1 MKSMTGYGS
10 GSACQ
15 DNLEI
20 FVEIT
25 SVNRRNFEVNVSL
38 PRELLSLEHSITEL
52 ARTSIGRGKVNIYL
66 KATDF
71 SNAAGLSFDEEIL
84 DSVLHKLK
92 NYSKKNNIAF
102 NATPELIFDIVK
114 TLDKP
119 TQLELKNSIEQIVLQ
134 ATTIALQNIDLMRTA
149 EGEALA
155 QDIHQRLNILL
166 DNIAFIA
173 TKSTDSVMHYRE
185 QLFQKL
191 EQAKLNI
198 DLNDERILK
207 EIALFA
213 DRCDISEELTRLK
226 SHIDQFINDLST
238 PIPTGRKMDF
248 LCQEI
253 NRELNTIG
261 SKSNLIEVSHKVI
274 DCKNELERIREQVQN
289 IE

>member
-10 GSACQ
+10 GSARQ

-20 FVEIT
+20 LVEIT
-25 SVNRRNFEVNVSL
+25 SVNRRNFEINVSL
-38 PRELLSLEHSITEL
+38 PREWLSLEHTITEL
-52 ARTSIGRGKVNIYL
+52 TRDTIGRGKLNIYV

-71 SNAAGLSFDEEIL
+71 SNTSGLSFDEEAV
-84 DSVLHKLK
+84 DSVLNNLRV
-92 NYSKKNNIAF
+92 YSEKNNIEF
-102 NATPELIFDIVK
+102 KTNTKLIFDIVR
-114 TLDKP
+114 TINKP
-119 TQLELKNSIEQIVLQ
+119 TQLELKDSIEGIVLE
-134 ATTIALQNIDLMRTA
+134 TTKTALNNLNSMKAA

-155 QDIHQRLNILL
+155 RDIHQRLDMLL
-166 DNIAFIA
+166 VNVEYI
-173 TKSTDSVMHYRE
+173 TKKSIDSVKHYKE
-185 QLFQKL
+185 HLFQKL

-198 DLNDERILK
+198 DLNDERVLK

-213 DRCDISEELTRLK
+213 DRCDVSEELTRLK
-226 SHIDQFINDLST
+226 SHIDQFVNDLAST
-238 PIPTGRKMDF
+238 VAIGRKMDF

-274 DCKNELERIREQVQN
+274 ECKNELERIREQIQN

>member
-10 GSACQ
+10 GSASQ
-15 DNLEI
+15 ENLEI

-25 SVNRRNFEVNVSL
+25 SVNRRNFEISVSL
-38 PRELLSLEHSITEL
+38 PREWLSLEHVITEMT
-52 ARTSIGRGKVNIYL
+52 RNTIGRGKVNIYV

-71 SNAAGLSFDEEIL
+71 SNAAGLSFDEEAL
-84 DSVLHKLK
+84 DSVLNKIK
-92 NYSKKNNIAF
+92 SYSEKKGIVFEAS
-102 NATPELIFDIVK
+102 PRLIFDIVK
-114 TLDKP
+114 TLNKP
-119 TQLELKNSIEQIVLQ
+119 TQLELKDSIEAVVLE
-134 ATTIALQNIDLMRTA
+134 ATKTALKNIDLMRNA

-155 QDIHQRLNILL
+155 RDTRQRLDILL
-166 DNIAFIA
+166 SNIEFIA
-173 TKSTDSVMHYRE
+173 TKSTDSVLRYRE
-185 QLFQKL
+185 HLFQKL
-191 EQAKLNI
+191 EQAKLSI

-226 SHIDQFINDLST
+226 SHINQFVDDLSAT
-238 PIPTGRKMDF
+238 VPTGRKMDF

-274 DCKNELERIREQVQN
+274 DSKNELERIREQIQN